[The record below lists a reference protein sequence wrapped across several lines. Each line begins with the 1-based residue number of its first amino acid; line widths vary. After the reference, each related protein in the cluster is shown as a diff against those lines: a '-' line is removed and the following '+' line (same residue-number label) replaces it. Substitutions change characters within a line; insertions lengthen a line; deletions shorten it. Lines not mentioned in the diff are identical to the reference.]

1 MLCLITGGSG
11 SGKSAYGETLL
22 SRAEAKEKFYIATME
37 VFGREDRRRVERHR
51 QMRAGKGFITIER
64 ARKIEGIWL
73 GGGPSGGAV
82 CLKGTQ
88 QPSGRDE
95 GIGPERER
103 PAALLE
109 SLSDLAANELFG
121 ESDEGLPE
129 KGLPD
134 GDDVEDAGGAWT
146 GPGHRSDGLEGPGGL
161 GEGLE
166 GQAAAAFRRIQK
178 GILHLREQCGLLV
191 VVTDA
196 VFSDGTLYP
205 PETEAYIRLLGRLNA
220 WTAGLADQ
228 VTEVVCGIPLQLK
241 AGRAGQRADG
251 TALADQAGQRADGT
265 ALVDRR
271 PMA

>member
-1 MLCLITGGSG
+1 MGMMWRMQEEPGPAQDTGV
-11 SGKSAYGETLL
+11 
-22 SRAEAKEKFYIATME
+22 M
-37 VFGREDRRRVERHR
+37 
-51 QMRAGKGFITIER
+51 
-64 ARKIEGIWL
+64 
-73 GGGPSGGAV
+73 
-82 CLKGTQ
+82 
-88 QPSGRDE
+88 
-95 GIGPERER
+95 
-103 PAALLE
+103 
-109 SLSDLAANELFG
+109 
-121 ESDEGLPE
+121 
-129 KGLPD
+129 
-134 GDDVEDAGGAWT
+134 AW
-146 GPGHRSDGLEGPGGL
+146 R
-161 GEGLE
+161 GLE

-251 TALADQAGQRADGT
+251 TALAD
-265 ALVDRR
+265 RR